1 MSHVAQ
7 MSAAE
12 CIIDK
17 EVARQRAMLAGDVDA
32 LRDLLDES
40 LHYGHSTGGVD
51 SRESYLTKI
60 VEGATV
66 YERLVL
72 DVEKVIDLAAGV
84 AMALGTMKGS
94 VRLSERTVEVD
105 SNFMTVW
112 RVRDGR
118 WQMVGHQTVSG
129 AR

>member
-1 MSHVAQ
+1 

-12 CIIDK
+12 SVVHR
-17 EVARQRAMLAGDVDA
+17 EAARQRAMLAGDVDA

-40 LHYGHSTGGVD
+40 LHYGHSSGGSD
-51 SRESYLTKI
+51 CRESYLAKI
-60 VEGATV
+60 AGGATV

-72 DVEKVIDLAAGV
+72 EVEKVVDLATGV

-94 VRLSERTVEVD
+94 VRLPERTVEVD
-105 SNFMTVW
+105 SRFMTVW
-112 RVRDGR
+112 RFRDGR

-129 AR
+129 PR

>member
-1 MSHVAQ
+1 

-12 CIIDK
+12 CIVDK
-17 EVARQRAMLAGDVDA
+17 EAARQRAMLAGDVDA

-51 SRESYLTKI
+51 SRESYLVKI
-60 VEGATV
+60 ACGATV

-72 DVEKVIDLAAGV
+72 EIEKVIDLAAGA

-94 VRLSERTVEVD
+94 VRLPERIVEVD
-105 SNFMTVW
+105 SNFISIW

-129 AR
+129 PR